1 MYYRKSNSRHR
12 VEWNPANESAAIEA
26 LIETS
31 DTGVSAEN
39 EVPTEEKIKLSR
51 DVAESVNGDDK
62 RHTGSDTATVSIDNS
77 TKQVD
82 IVDGVG
88 ELQITT
94 DKNVGAVVNVRAIE
108 LNGSKAVSSDKIEV
122 DVI

>member
-1 MYYRKSNSRHR
+1 MYYRKSNSRNR
-12 VEWNPANESAAIEA
+12 VEWNPENESAAIQA

-51 DVAESVNGDDK
+51 DVAESVNGDDE
-62 RHTGSDTATVSIDNS
+62 RHTGSYTATVSIDNS

-82 IVDGVG
+82 IVNGVG

>member
-1 MYYRKSNSRHR
+1 MYYRKSNSGNR
-12 VEWNPANESAAIEA
+12 VEWNPANESAAIQT

-51 DVAESVNGDDK
+51 DVAESVNGDDE
-62 RHTGSDTATVSIDNS
+62 RHTGSYTATVSIDNS
-77 TKQVD
+77 TK
-82 IVDGVG
+82 
-88 ELQITT
+88 
-94 DKNVGAVVNVRAIE
+94 
-108 LNGSKAVSSDKIEV
+108 V

>member
-1 MYYRKSNSRHR
+1 MNLGANVAFDCSNGGTVTMVGKATSLTR
-12 VEWNPANESAAIEA
+12 V
-26 LIETS
+26 
-31 DTGVSAEN
+31 GVE
-39 EVPTEEKIKLSR
+39 
-51 DVAESVNGDDK
+51 
-62 RHTGSDTATVSIDNS
+62 RHTGSYTATVSIDNS

-108 LNGSKAVSSDKIEV
+108 LNGSKAVHLMKSESM
-122 DVI
+122 

>member
-1 MYYRKSNSRHR
+1 MSS
-12 VEWNPANESAAIEA
+12 
-26 LIETS
+26 ETI
-31 DTGVSAEN
+31 T
-39 EVPTEEKIKLSR
+39 TEL
-51 DVAESVNGDDK
+51 VNGDDK
-62 RHTGSDTATVSIDNS
+62 RHTGSYTATVSIDNS

-88 ELQITT
+88 ELQITA

-108 LNGSKAVSSDKIEV
+108 LNGSKAVSSDEIGV

>member
-1 MYYRKSNSRHR
+1 MNLGANVAFDCSNGGTVTMVGKATSLTRMG
-12 VEWNPANESAAIEA
+12 VE
-26 LIETS
+26 
-31 DTGVSAEN
+31 
-39 EVPTEEKIKLSR
+39 
-51 DVAESVNGDDK
+51 
-62 RHTGSDTATVSIDNS
+62 RHTGSYTATVSIDNS

-94 DKNVGAVVNVRAIE
+94 DKNVNAVVNVRAIE
-108 LNGSKAVSSDKIEV
+108 LNDSKAVSSDEIRV